1 MTMEPS
7 MIRTEAL
14 RVDYG
19 TLTAVNNVYLQI
31 GAGEIYGLI
40 GPNGAGKTSTIRVL
54 ATLQEPTY
62 GDVFVAGHDIVE
74 NRREAQAILG
84 YMPDYAPV
92 YDDLTVNEFLRMFA
106 GAYRVSQPTGRIDQ
120 VVRQTRLGDK
130 LKIMCG
136 TLSRGWKQRL
146 VLAKTLLHRPQVL
159 LLDEPASGLDPIA
172 RMELRDILKGLA
184 DGGATILISSHILA
198 ELSGFCS
205 SIGIMTNG
213 ILRVHGKVEDVI
225 AGLSPHRQ
233 FTVRLLHPDPRLPE
247 ILATFA
253 EVEAIRQEGAE
264 VSFDFVGEDDQAARL
279 LAELVGQQVPIV
291 TFSEQSMD
299 VEDVFVQVGLQSM
312 EQQ

>member
-1 MTMEPS
+1 

-19 TLTAVNNVYLQI
+19 SLTAVNNVYLHI

-62 GDVFVAGHDIVE
+62 GDVFIAGHDIVE
-74 NRREAQAILG
+74 HRREAQSVLG

-92 YDDLTVNEFLRMFA
+92 YDDLTVSEFLRMFA
-106 GAYRVSQPTGRIDQ
+106 GAYSVPQPSVRIDE
-120 VVRQTRLGDK
+120 VVQLTRLGDK

-146 VLAKTLLHRPQVL
+146 VLAKTLLHRPKVL

-184 DGGATILISSHILA
+184 DGGATVLISSHILA

-213 ILRVHGKVEDVI
+213 VLKVHGKVEDVI

-233 FTVRLLHPDPRLPE
+233 FTMRLLRPDSRVHEVLAALPE
-247 ILATFA
+247 VQQVQQVDYT
-253 EVEAIRQEGAE
+253 
-264 VSFDFVGEDDQAARL
+264 VSFDFTGSDEDAARL
-279 LAELVGQQVPIV
+279 LAELVSQQVPIV

-312 EQQ
+312 EEQ